1 MRSWFRD
8 LDELLRGR
16 RTLPE
21 DLAAGRIHLSL
32 GRFGILAILLGGCYG
47 MFMGLFA
54 VTGRDPA
61 AYQQLMASTVKLPGL
76 FLITLLVT
84 FPSLYVFNAL
94 LGSRLK
100 FLETLKLLIGAIVV
114 NVTVAAS
121 LGPILGF
128 FTLSTTSYAFM
139 IVLNVALLAISGAVG
154 LGFLLHA
161 LKRMTI
167 ASAIQRA
174 SIPHTNH
181 PNGVEGN
188 AANLEKLLSEG
199 PADSGPSMSESKS
212 IFRIWVI
219 IYGLVGAQTGWLLRP
234 FIGSPDLPF
243 SWFRPRE
250 GNFFQSVWTHF
261 QALLAP

>member
-32 GRFGILAILLGGCYG
+32 GRFGIWAILLGGCYG

-61 AYQQLMASTVKLPGL
+61 AYEQLMASTVKLPGL

-94 LGSRLK
+94 LGSRLR
-100 FLETLKLLIGAIVV
+100 FLETLKLLIGAVVV

-161 LKRMTI
+161 LKRM
-167 ASAIQRA
+167 SAAAAMQRMPVTQVVSSDDA
-174 SIPHTNH
+174 EGT
-181 PNGVEGN
+181 VEGSGHREL
-188 AANLEKLLSEG
+188 AQA
-199 PADSGPSMSESKS
+199 GPSMSESKS